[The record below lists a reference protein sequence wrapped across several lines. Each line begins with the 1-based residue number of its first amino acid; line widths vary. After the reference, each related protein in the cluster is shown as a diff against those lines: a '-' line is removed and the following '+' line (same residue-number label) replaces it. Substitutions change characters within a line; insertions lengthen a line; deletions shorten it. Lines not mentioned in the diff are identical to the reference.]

1 MENEIMSKRFH
12 RFLIGVAATGL
23 MLCGASAQAYDA
35 AYDYN
40 GDGVVDSADLEL
52 LKAAFNST
60 DGDADFNPIFDHDGD
75 GFVGGSDLAL
85 AQAAASGE

>member
-1 MENEIMSKRFH
+1 MENEKMSNRVH
-12 RFLIGVAATGL
+12 RFLIGAAATGL
-23 MLCGASAQAYDA
+23 IFCGASAQAYDA

-52 LKAAFNST
+52 IKAAFNST
-60 DGDADFNPIFDHDGD
+60 DGDADFNPVFDHDGD
-75 GFVGGSDLAL
+75 GFVGGSDLSL